1 MQVAVVLAI
10 RVVEEVLLIFLWKL
24 HGSMYYSCITVRP
37 VRQNPFYLS
46 CSPLAPWPSFSRD
59 CSLHIAS
66 FPPAV
71 SGSFLCARAR
81 SFPALTLI
89 SQRDRR
95 RGRRDPFR
103 SCQILVCGFGPRGG
117 GRIPARPGCEK
128 VIRSV
133 TLATRGKLNMCAR
146 THERAK
152 WRPTRV
158 HSLAVGE
165 TA

>member
-46 CSPLAPWPSFSRD
+46 CSPLAPWPSFSRY

-95 RGRRDPFR
+95 RAAAAAETHLGLVKFSFAVSGPEAEGGYLRGR
-103 SCQILVCGFGPRGG
+103 
-117 GRIPARPGCEK
+117 A
-128 VIRSV
+128 
-133 TLATRGKLNMCAR
+133 
-146 THERAK
+146 AK
-152 WRPTRV
+152 R
-158 HSLAVGE
+158 
-165 TA
+165 